1 MYNMTRVCNFLYR
14 PPILCNLLMQ
24 SKQLVY
30 SAFWW
35 IGSSNW
41 RICCQQM
48 LSKRLNNIQ
57 FNELFLALPRQLC
70 GRPCYWLT
78 DKNYII
84 FLGHWKYD
92 TWLHSKFVIKDH
104 DIWPSKFWLDSK
116 ERWQVWEGGGIIEWE
131 LLRKFMR
138 TLNSANLW
146 VPCSHWYDKNEKS
159 LFSYPY
165 DDIDENFE

>member
-41 RICCQQM
+41 RICCQQI

-92 TWLHSKFVIKDH
+92 TWLHSKVVIKDH
-104 DIWPSKFWLDSK
+104 DIWPSKNLTWFKGALA
-116 ERWQVWEGGGIIEWE
+116 G
-131 LLRKFMR
+131 MR
-138 TLNSANLW
+138 GRRNNWMGTF
-146 VPCSHWYDKNEKS
+146 EKV
-159 LFSYPY
+159 Y
-165 DDIDENFE
+165 ENFE

>member
-41 RICCQQM
+41 RIRCQQI
-48 LSKRLNNIQ
+48 LSNRLNKIQ
-57 FNELFLALPRQLC
+57 FKKLFLALPRQLC
-70 GRPCYWLT
+70 GRPCYWQT
-78 DKNYII
+78 DKKHMI

-92 TWLHSKFVIKDH
+92 TWLHSKFVIKDY
-104 DIWPSKFWLDSK
+104 DLIQRSVGRYEREEESLNGNFWESL
-116 ERWQVWEGGGIIEWE
+116 WE
-131 LLRKFMR
+131 LWIAPTSGSPALIDMIRMR
-138 TLNSANLW
+138 S
-146 VPCSHWYDKNEKS
+146 PCFFH
-159 LFSYPY
+159 PY
-165 DDIDENFE
+165 DDMDDNFE